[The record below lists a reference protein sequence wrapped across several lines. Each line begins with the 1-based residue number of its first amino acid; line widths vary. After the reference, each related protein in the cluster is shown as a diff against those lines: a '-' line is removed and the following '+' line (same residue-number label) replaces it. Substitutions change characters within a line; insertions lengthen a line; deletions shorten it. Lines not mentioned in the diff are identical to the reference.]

1 MTYGPQE
8 SKSKAPGERAEDGE
22 FILGVGQGFDGTK
35 ATSPRLGR
43 LGLTGEVTAAA

>member
-22 FILGVGQGFDGTK
+22 FILGVGRGFDGMK
-35 ATSPRLGR
+35 VSSPRLGR
-43 LGLTGEVTAAA
+43 LGLADEVTAAA